1 MAKSENTQAAGWFD
15 GLLRTLARLG
25 ILRYGGKAAVYHSG
39 SDRPTEFLMPDVLN
53 AERDMPP
60 MKDLGGGAAKDK
72 GKEGEAG

>member
-1 MAKSENTQAAGWFD
+1 MAKSEEARSAGWFD

-39 SDRPTEFLMPDVLN
+39 SERPTEFLMPDVLN

-60 MKDLGGGAAKDK
+60 MKDLGAAPKQDK
-72 GKEGEAG
+72 AEKG

>member
-1 MAKSENTQAAGWFD
+1 MAKPEEAQSAGWFD

-39 SDRPTEFLMPDVLN
+39 SERPTEFLMPDVLN

-60 MKDLGGGAAKDK
+60 MKELGAASKQDK
-72 GKEGEAG
+72 TEKG

>member
-15 GLLRTLARLG
+15 GVLKVLARLG

-39 SDRPTEFLMPDVLN
+39 SERPTEFLMPNVFN

-60 MKDLGGGAAKDK
+60 MKDLGGGAEKDK
-72 GKEGEAG
+72 GKDG

>member
-15 GLLRTLARLG
+15 GVLKVLARLG

-39 SDRPTEFLMPDVLN
+39 SERPTEFLMPNVFN

-60 MKDLGGGAAKDK
+60 MKDIGGGAEKDK
-72 GKEGEAG
+72 GKDD